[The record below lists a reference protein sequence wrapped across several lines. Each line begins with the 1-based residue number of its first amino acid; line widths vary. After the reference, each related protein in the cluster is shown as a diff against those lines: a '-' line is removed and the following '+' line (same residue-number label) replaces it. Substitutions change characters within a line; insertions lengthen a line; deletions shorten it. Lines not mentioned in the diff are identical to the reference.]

1 VADQN
6 SVIAFYDERMLAH
19 EPDIEVPFLPGRMD
33 KRIRSLLSGLK
44 VPWTYPEHP
53 ARLTAIRH
61 LLELEPVPGVAFET
75 GMSATSEQL
84 GRVHTNSYLDSI
96 YQLRGESAW
105 LDDDTTAVSPGSVDA
120 AEVAAGTAIAAVEA
134 VVEGRA
140 ESSFALVRP
149 PGHHAEPVRARGF
162 CLFNNVA
169 VAAAHAQAALGCRR
183 VMIVDWDAHHGNG
196 TQDIFW
202 ADPNV
207 LFFDIHRAA
216 PFYPGTGSLAQ
227 VGVGV
232 GDGTT
237 VNVPLPAD
245 ADDAAYLKA
254 FRGILVPAAKWFR
267 PDLILVSTGF
277 DPHTH
282 DLALNVSYDGFAAM
296 TGILQ
301 SLARQ
306 QCGGRLVFVLEG
318 GYNLI
323 SLSRGVRSVLQVLA
337 GDEAPE
343 PGLRGLAE
351 VEAAQAF
358 HRGAFATELEAPA
371 APPVAG
377 QDGRKSRT

>member
-1 VADQN
+1 MAEQN

-33 KRIRSLLSGLK
+33 KRVRSLLSGLG
-44 VPWTYPEHP
+44 VPWKYPEHP

-61 LLELEPVPGVAFET
+61 LLELEPLPGVIFEA
-75 GMSATSEQL
+75 GMPATREQL
-84 GRVHTNSYLDSI
+84 GRVHTNSYLNSI
-96 YQLRGESAW
+96 YQLRGKSAW
-105 LDDDTTAVSPGSVDA
+105 LDVDTTAVSPGSVDA

-134 VVEGRA
+134 VVAGRA

-169 VAAAHAQAALGCRR
+169 VAAAHARAALGCQR

-202 ADPNV
+202 ADPDV

-216 PFYPGTGSLAQ
+216 PFYPGTGSLEE
-227 VGVGV
+227 VGVGL
-232 GDGTT
+232 GEGAI

-245 ADDAAYLKA
+245 AGDAAYLKA
-254 FRGILVPAAKWFR
+254 FREILVPAAEWFR

-277 DPHTH
+277 DPHSH

-301 SLARQ
+301 RLARR

-337 GDEAPE
+337 GDEPRE
-343 PGLRGLAE
+343 PGLRGLVE
-351 VEAAQAF
+351 VEAAAAF
-358 HRGAFATELEAPA
+358 HRSAFVTEPDAPST
-371 APPVAG
+371 PPDAG
-377 QDGRKSRT
+377 SDGPSGTT